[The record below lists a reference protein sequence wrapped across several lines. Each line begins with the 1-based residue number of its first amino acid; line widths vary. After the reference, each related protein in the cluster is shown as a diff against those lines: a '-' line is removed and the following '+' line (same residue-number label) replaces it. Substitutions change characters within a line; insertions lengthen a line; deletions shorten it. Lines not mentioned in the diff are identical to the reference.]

1 MKMKWDAVERD
12 MFIIARQFNDLS
24 KSFGSLATELMRE
37 RVGNDSLSAV
47 DRAVPDAAKN
57 QEGPP
62 EEAVL
67 PF

>member
-1 MKMKWDAVERD
+1 MKWDATERD
-12 MFIIARQFNDLS
+12 LFIIARQFNDLS
-24 KSFGSLATELMRE
+24 KSISSLACELMRE
-37 RVGNDSLSAV
+37 RTGNDSLSAV

-57 QEGPP
+57 KGGSP